1 VEFVRNGY
9 DGSINWLLEAVMKK
23 TNVLVIGAGQAGLA
37 MGYHLQKTS
46 LRFLL
51 VDGCSR
57 VGDSWR
63 RRYDSLTLFT
73 PRSLSALPGL
83 ALKGDPQG
91 YASRDEFA
99 DYLETYARHFDF
111 PIKMN
116 AGIQN
121 LKRVN
126 GHFSA
131 TSFNGQEIE
140 AQVVVLANG
149 GFQKP
154 VVPTMSKNLS
164 GDVQQFSAESYRN
177 PSQIPAG
184 TVVVVGDGAT
194 GRDIAVELSA
204 PHTVYLAAGK
214 PRRLMPE
221 RILGMSMWWWLNT
234 LGFLTAPT
242 DSFIG
247 RKMRAMDSFPN
258 RERDFA
264 ALRRKGIRIMPKVTQ
279 ADGNAVTLENGASVP
294 VNAVVWAMGYCD
306 DSDWVAIPEVKDTQ
320 GNFVHR
326 KGISPVKNLYF
337 IGRPWQTSRA
347 SAIISGVDRDAA
359 LIANAIQSNTSFD
372 VTRIRFPADA
382 PSI

>member
-1 VEFVRNGY
+1 
-9 DGSINWLLEAVMKK
+9 MKK
-23 TNVLVIGAGQAGLA
+23 TDVLIVGAGQAGLA
-37 MGYHLQKTS
+37 IGYHLKQTS

-51 VDGCSR
+51 VDGASR

-63 RRYDSLTLFT
+63 SRYDSLRLFT
-73 PRSLSALPGL
+73 PRFLSALPGL
-83 ALKGDPQG
+83 TLQGDPQG
-91 YASRDEFA
+91 YATRDEFA
-99 DYLETYARHFDF
+99 DYLEAYADHFAL
-111 PIKMN
+111 PIEMN
-116 AGIQN
+116 TGI
-121 LKRVN
+121 KRLERRN
-126 GHFSA
+126 GGFAA
-131 TSFNGQEIE
+131 TRFNGQEIE

-154 VVPTMSKNLS
+154 IVPTMSKNLS

-184 TVVVVGDGAT
+184 TVAVVGDGAT

-204 PHTVYLAAGK
+204 SHTVYLAAGK

-258 RERDFA
+258 RERDFD
-264 ALRRKGIRIMPKVTQ
+264 ALRRKGIQIMPKVTQ
-279 ADGNAVTLENGASVP
+279 ADGNAVTFANGASVS
-294 VNAVVWAMGYCD
+294 VNAVVWAMGYRD
-306 DSDWVAIPEVKDTQ
+306 DSDWVAIPEVKDAQ
-320 GNFVHR
+320 GNFIHQ
-326 KGISPVKNLYF
+326 KGVSPVKNLYF

-347 SAIISGVDRDAA
+347 SAIISGVGRDAEM
-359 LIANAIQSNTSFD
+359 IVKAIQSNTSFD
-372 VTRIRFPADA
+372 VARIRFPADV
-382 PSI
+382 PST

>member
-1 VEFVRNGY
+1 
-9 DGSINWLLEAVMKK
+9 MKK
-23 TNVLVIGAGQAGLA
+23 TDVLIVGAGQAGLA
-37 MGYHLQKTS
+37 MGYHLKQTS

-63 RRYDSLTLFT
+63 RRYDSLLLFT

-83 ALKGDPQG
+83 TLKGDPQG

-99 DYLETYARHFDF
+99 DYLEAYADHFAL
-111 PIKMN
+111 PIEMN
-116 AGIQN
+116 MGIQR
-121 LKRVN
+121 LERRN
-126 GHFSA
+126 GHFAA
-131 TSFNGQEIE
+131 TSITGQEIE

-149 GFQKP
+149 GFQEP

-177 PSQIPAG
+177 PSQVPAG

-194 GRDIAVELSA
+194 GRDIASELAES
-204 PHTVYLAAGK
+204 HTVYLATGK

-221 RILGMSMWWWLNT
+221 RILGMSMWWWLQK

-258 RERDFA
+258 RARDFN
-264 ALRRKGIRIMPKVTQ
+264 ALRRKGIQIMPKVTQ
-279 ADGNAVTLENGASVP
+279 ADGNTVTFANGASVS
-294 VNAVVWAMGYCD
+294 VNSIAWAMGYRD
-306 DSDWVAIPEVKDTQ
+306 DSDWVAIPEVKDSQ
-320 GNFVHR
+320 GNFIHQ
-326 KGISPVKNLYF
+326 KGISPVENLYF

-347 SAIISGVDRDAA
+347 SAIISGAGRDAEM
-359 LIANAIQSNTSFD
+359 IVKAIQANTSFD
-372 VTRIRFPADA
+372 AREFSPAADA
-382 PSI
+382 SSI